1 MPILL
6 RLLFV
11 ISITIAV
18 ACHETFAAS
27 AGEMSYNSTT
37 KRYTFFDGLILR
49 NIGISTTLFSCTGDG
64 KMEYDT
70 LLNMYKYCN
79 GTVWVLMIGIP
90 TLTPCTK
97 RAAIDFFNS
106 SYHYCN
112 GIVWVNIRQ

>member
-6 RLLFV
+6 RIFIVLLV
-11 ISITIAV
+11 AV
-18 ACHETFAAS
+18 PCTSAYAAS

-70 LLNMYKYCN
+70 LLNSYKYCN
-79 GTVWVLMIGIP
+79 GTVWVLMVGIP

-97 RAAIDFFNS
+97 TAAIDFFNS